1 MENEIRGGILSIQGH
16 MHMRITYE
24 NIGGIEFYHRKA
36 KHFKIYFNTYK
47 MYNFLI
53 YNFSSSLNTHLLSS
67 YYMPGTESG
76 PNIQN
81 LKIQRPCLQ
90 GPYNPQKRQTCDETI
105 KHREEYLC

>member
-1 MENEIRGGILSIQGH
+1 
-16 MHMRITYE
+16 
-24 NIGGIEFYHRKA
+24 
-36 KHFKIYFNTYK
+36 
-47 MYNFLI
+47 
-53 YNFSSSLNTHLLSS
+53 
-67 YYMPGTESG
+67 MPGTESG